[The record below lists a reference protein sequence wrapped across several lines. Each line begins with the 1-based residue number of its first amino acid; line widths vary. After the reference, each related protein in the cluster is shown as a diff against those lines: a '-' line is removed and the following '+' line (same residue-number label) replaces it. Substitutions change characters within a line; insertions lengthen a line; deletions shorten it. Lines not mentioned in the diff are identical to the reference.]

1 MGPEFGSN
9 SAQSGHSAEAE
20 RLEEEPREI
29 RLDGAA

>member
-1 MGPEFGSN
+1 MGPEFAFN
-9 SAQSGHSAEAE
+9 SAQSSAEAH